1 MREPLVTLL
10 DVLPH
15 GLIRVVASMVFAS
28 FASARKTVP
37 EVSVGV
43 AYAQGMW
50 AFDVVRFVFAA

>member
-1 MREPLVTLL
+1 MTLL

-15 GLIRVVASMVFAS
+15 GLVRVVASMVFAS
-28 FASARKTVP
+28 FASARETVP